1 MAIGPVQL
9 IVLGFRH
16 PDFHGEIIAELER
29 LRESDTVRVIDSL
42 AVYKDEQGEVEV
54 EHLSNLSEDE
64 AIELGSKVGALIGL
78 GIEGEEGMEAG
89 AAAGAEAASEGIEF
103 FSDEQAW
110 DVLEEIP
117 NDSAAALILLEHHW
131 AVPLRD
137 AIARAGGFR
146 ISDGFIS
153 PLDLVE
159 IGLLS
164 AEEAKELNPT
174 EPLQERRGKDDHHD
188 YEEDDMFAARRVA
201 RPGRPGPGP
210 VGRPAARAAA
220 GPARPAT
227 RRTARRTAR
236 RVSRRRI

>member
-1 MAIGPVQL
+1 VAIGPVQL
-9 IVLGFRH
+9 IVLGFTH
-16 PDFHGEIIAELER
+16 PQFHGEIIAELER

-42 AVYKDEQGEVEV
+42 AVYKDADGELEV
-54 EHLSNLSEDE
+54 EHLSNLSEAE

-89 AAAGAEAASEGIEF
+89 AAAGAEAAAEGGIHPISESE
-103 FSDEQAW
+103 EAW
-110 DVLEEIP
+110 DVLEDIP

-164 AEEAKELNPT
+164 AEEAKQLHA
-174 EPLQERRGKDDHHD
+174 QET
-188 YEEDDMFAARRVA
+188 
-201 RPGRPGPGP
+201 
-210 VGRPAARAAA
+210 AAA
-220 GPARPAT
+220 AT
-227 RRTARRTAR
+227 T
-236 RVSRRRI
+236 S